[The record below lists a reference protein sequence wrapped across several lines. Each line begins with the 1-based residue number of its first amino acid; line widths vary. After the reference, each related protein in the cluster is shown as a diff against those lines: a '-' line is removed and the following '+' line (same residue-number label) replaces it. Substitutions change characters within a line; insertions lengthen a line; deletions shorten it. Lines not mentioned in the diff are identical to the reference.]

1 MTNQRLKQKIYK
13 RAHNMLTNNIKKN
26 LRAFYQATK
35 KYSLSKKSYKKRG

>member
-26 LRAFYQATK
+26 LRAFYQATRK
-35 KYSLSKKSYKKRG
+35 FGLSKASYTKK